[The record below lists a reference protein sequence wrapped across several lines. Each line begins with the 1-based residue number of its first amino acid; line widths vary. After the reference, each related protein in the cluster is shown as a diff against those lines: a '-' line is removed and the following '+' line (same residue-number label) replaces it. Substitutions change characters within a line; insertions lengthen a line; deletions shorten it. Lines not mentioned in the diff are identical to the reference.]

1 MANSTC
7 HPDYTGALP
16 WWTCL
21 SFPRKPKMAMRPRS
35 TRPRTQKP
43 STLALPR
50 RCPGSLCH
58 CRVQLDPS
66 TNCRR
71 TLSEN
76 QNLPRSLQRLA
87 QSSTNYSDDD
97 DSSQLP
103 NDRSQR
109 YSVFLSADFCPDR
122 HSDRYDPTLAG
133 CQCNHSFSRDC
144 SLHRNHR
151 QCRTKATRNLRR
163 YYYER
168 HLYR

>member
-7 HPDYTGALP
+7 YPDYTCSFP

-21 SFPRKPKMAMRPRS
+21 SFPRKSKMAMRPRS
-35 TRPRTQKP
+35 TRPRTQKL
-43 STLALPR
+43 STLALSR

-66 TNCRR
+66 TNFRR
-71 TLSEN
+71 ALSKN
-76 QNLPRSLQRLA
+76 QNLPRSLQGLA
-87 QSSTNYSDDD
+87 QPSTNYLDDD

-109 YSVFLSADFCPDR
+109 YPVFLSANFCPDR
-122 HSDRYDPTLAG
+122 HSHRYDASLAG
-133 CQCNHSFSRDC
+133 CERNHSFSRNS
-144 SLHRNHR
+144 SLHSNHR
-151 QCRTKATRNLRR
+151 QCRTKATRNLRG
-163 YYYER
+163 YYHER